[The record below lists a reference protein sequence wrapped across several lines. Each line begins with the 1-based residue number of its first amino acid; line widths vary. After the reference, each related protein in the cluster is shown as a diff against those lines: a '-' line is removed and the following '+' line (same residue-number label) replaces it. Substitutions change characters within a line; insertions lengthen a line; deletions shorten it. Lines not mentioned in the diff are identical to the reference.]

1 MTEENRTYITH
12 LKVTDV
18 PWHRLTTAY
27 GRGTDFPA
35 HLTVL
40 EQMRDLASV
49 KESLYELT
57 TNMEHQSTLWHAT
70 PFGMVFLSRILEKAL
85 ADSGQNP
92 AAHFLA
98 GELLDFFSC
107 ILQCFHDGDEMEH
120 AEALPLFSDLLKE
133 EYLWSEEYDEEEDEM
148 RYEEDEVFP
157 DDLFYSFYY
166 YSWQAVLAYDHVV
179 KDRPLTFL
187 AQFNCEELAQFD
199 KEHLL
204 PDHGLLSFFYETD
217 TQCWGYD
224 PKDKGCA
231 RVYWFEDLSALSA
244 ANFPADME
252 EDFKFPMVKI
262 KMDSKYSYPSW
273 QDFSEMFPD
282 EEDDDA
288 FNDAWEELTGEDP
301 EDPDDRS
308 QLLGWP
314 DVIQNSMF
322 DECDL
327 ASQGYYLGDGNGWN
341 KIPKTIRQQAE
352 ETARDRWM
360 LLFQMDTVEL
370 GDFELMFG
378 DCGHIYFYI
387 TKEDLA
393 ARRFDRIWLILQCY

>member
-1 MTEENRTYITH
+1 MNMKEKLESLGRNSIQLKIARKETYKLGATRFGG
-12 LKVTDV
+12 KPDV
-18 PWHRLTTAY
+18 PP
-27 GRGTDFPA
+27 DFVWP
-35 HLTVL
+35 TY
-40 EQMRDLASV
+40 EG
-49 KESLYELT
+49 ES
-57 TNMEHQSTLWHAT
+57 
-70 PFGMVFLSRILEKAL
+70 
-85 ADSGQNP
+85 
-92 AAHFLA
+92 
-98 GELLDFFSC
+98 
-107 ILQCFHDGDEMEH
+107 
-120 AEALPLFSDLLKE
+120 
-133 EYLWSEEYDEEEDEM
+133 YDN
-148 RYEEDEVFP
+148 
-157 DDLFYSFYY
+157 
-166 YSWQAVLAYDHVV
+166 VV

-187 AQFNCEELAQFD
+187 AQFNCAELAQFD

-231 RVYWFEDLSALSA
+231 RVYWFEDMSALSA
-244 ANFPADME
+244 ADFPADMG

-262 KMDSKYSYPSW
+262 QIAQKTSYPSW
-273 QDFSEMFPD
+273 TDFSEVFPD
-282 EEDDDA
+282 EKDYDA
-288 FNDAWEELTGEDP
+288 FDLVWNELTDETP
-301 EDPDDRS
+301 ENRS

-327 ASQGYYLGDGNGWN
+327 ASQGDYLGDGNGWN
-341 KIPKTIRQQAE
+341 KIPKAIRQQAE

-360 LLFQMDTVEL
+360 LLFQLDTVEQ
-370 GDFELMFG
+370 GNFELMFG

>member
-1 MTEENRTYITH
+1 MPPDFVWPTY
-12 LKVTDV
+12 
-18 PWHRLTTAY
+18 
-27 GRGTDFPA
+27 
-35 HLTVL
+35 
-40 EQMRDLASV
+40 
-49 KESLYELT
+49 
-57 TNMEHQSTLWHAT
+57 
-70 PFGMVFLSRILEKAL
+70 
-85 ADSGQNP
+85 
-92 AAHFLA
+92 
-98 GELLDFFSC
+98 
-107 ILQCFHDGDEMEH
+107 
-120 AEALPLFSDLLKE
+120 
-133 EYLWSEEYDEEEDEM
+133 EDE
-148 RYEEDEVFP
+148 
-157 DDLFYSFYY
+157 S
-166 YSWQAVLAYDHVV
+166 YDHVV

-224 PKDKGCA
+224 PNDKGCA
-231 RVYWFEDLSALSA
+231 RVYWFEDMSALSA
-244 ANFPADME
+244 ADFPADMG

-262 KMDSKYSYPSW
+262 QIAQKTSYPSW
-273 QDFSEMFPD
+273 TDFSEVFPD
-282 EEDDDA
+282 EKDYDA
-288 FNDAWEELTGEDP
+288 FDLVWNELTDETP
-301 EDPDDRS
+301 ENRS

-341 KIPKTIRQQAE
+341 KIPKAIRQQAE

-360 LLFQMDTVEL
+360 LLFQLDTVEQ
-370 GDFELMFG
+370 GNFELMFG

>member
-1 MTEENRTYITH
+1 MSIKEKLELLGKNSIRLKIEGKETYKLGATRFGGQP
-12 LKVTDV
+12 DV
-18 PWHRLTTAY
+18 PADFVWPAY
-27 GRGTDFPA
+27 EG
-35 HLTVL
+35 
-40 EQMRDLASV
+40 
-49 KESLYELT
+49 ES
-57 TNMEHQSTLWHAT
+57 
-70 PFGMVFLSRILEKAL
+70 
-85 ADSGQNP
+85 
-92 AAHFLA
+92 
-98 GELLDFFSC
+98 
-107 ILQCFHDGDEMEH
+107 
-120 AEALPLFSDLLKE
+120 
-133 EYLWSEEYDEEEDEM
+133 YDN
-148 RYEEDEVFP
+148 
-157 DDLFYSFYY
+157 
-166 YSWQAVLAYDHVV
+166 VV

-187 AQFNCEELAQFD
+187 AQFNCAELARFD
-199 KEHLL
+199 TEHLL

-231 RVYWFEDLSALSA
+231 RVYWFEDISALA
-244 ANFPADME
+244 AADFPADME
-252 EDFKFPMVKI
+252 DDFKFPMVRI

-273 QDFSEMFPD
+273 QDFSEVFPD
-282 EEDDDA
+282 DEDYDSFDS
-288 FNDAWEELTGEDP
+288 AWAERMEEDP
-301 EDPDDRS
+301 EGLENRS

-327 ASQGYYLGDGNGWN
+327 VTQGYYLGNGWLN
-341 KIPKTIRQQAE
+341 IPKEVRQRAE

-360 LLFQMDTVEL
+360 LLFQLDIVEL